1 MIPGGF
7 GRPYFIFLLHPD
19 QLRIVLFLV
28 FLFFP
33 ALIHKQNQCGHD
45 DCRYYNFLRQADLQL
60 HERILSKLIF
70 HFAHLTFLFPGLSKN
85 VPFPLPFSCFHSAFH
100 IPLRAWAYRNNNPA
114 FQNSPDREENQPV
127 RQSLPLPQSS
137 SFPAAPPSG

>member
-60 HERILSKLIF
+60 DERILSKLIF
-70 HFAHLTFLFPGLSKN
+70 HFVLPGLSTWN
-85 VPFPLPFSCFHSAFH
+85 QCFIDVCW
-100 IPLRAWAYRNNNPA
+100 IPKH
-114 FQNSPDREENQPV
+114 
-127 RQSLPLPQSS
+127 
-137 SFPAAPPSG
+137 